1 MATGVK
7 NLAFKGFGGVKK
19 YKKPLAVILALI
31 LLGSL
36 GAYYATLPKVAPSY
50 ETGKAT
56 VDDLLTV
63 TSTRKT
69 EGMPTMVSE
78 SSRFL
83 PLVATPVTMYYNGQ
97 DGPVAS
103 PLLIAGHDGTS
114 TAVTRFMKESGKT
127 SVLVIGD
134 LGAASKNVTAA
145 DTILGKDDPDTSMLT
160 AKYFW
165 TSTDAVVLVR
175 DTDDGYDA
183 AVTITAI
190 AAYLNIPVIIVH
202 NKVDSH
208 VASFLK
214 TMGVKYTLVCGN
226 MKGYNKVMR
235 FDDIEKR
242 AELEL
247 AQNATIRIVRER
259 VGADISYIALA
270 NPLDTYQKEVLETTI
285 PKGYPVNSTISNSD
299 AAAYPGAASSTTL
312 GNPIYYFNV
321 SADYEF
327 ANLVVDLWLDV
338 SGENWGDFAG
348 ARLYAYIGVDGNKDG
363 VIDAT
368 NSQDKLQYFGGTP
381 AYDIV
386 GNTAPLTG
394 GTPADWKMPAE
405 YGHLH
410 TEIPLYNDSGEHAIQ
425 LLARLPTDWGNSFL
439 QAESGDYEAPFVLNI
454 SVQKLAK
461 PTYPLMDNLST
472 MASYLA
478 AFHKGIVLAEPYFQL
493 HEIGYIGCKDCG
505 DPAANEN
512 VIDDANNRTMVTK
525 NDLNRLLGTIAG
537 IDGSDP
543 GSWPAIEQYYG
554 AFGPDKMMNL
564 GIIGDTNM
572 IPQYYY
578 LSTGQGDATEGFG
591 IPSDLF
597 YQDIAVNQTD
607 NALRECNL
615 QIAAG
620 RVDGW
625 NSQEV
630 SALLARTFFYNDIID
645 KQKGPMNG
653 VTEPNGVGGTWKDS
667 AMTAIGTEPPVGA
680 AITAAEKIGLMFER
694 GGFTASIA
702 EFGNPVSGHTLDHSR
717 RQRDGQYYESSNFI
731 QICAHGFYYWYV
743 PPAWEGS
750 ALVARPTPGPPIS
763 GGGAFDVAHVKYMQF
778 GPSVMWADS
787 CVTGRIDG
795 ILPENA
801 LSLAFL
807 HAGMNIYIGATRESW
822 GNIVP
827 IPDAQSG
834 ESMGSFMS
842 MNFYA
847 HLTGYI
853 YDKNGGLQGFEPS
866 DTTVGAAM
874 VLAKNTYIQKF
885 GVDAGGVD
893 SDTLEEFII
902 HGDPAFNP
910 YEPNHPTK

>member
-19 YKKPLAVILALI
+19 YKKPLAVILVLI

-56 VDDLLTV
+56 VDDLLKV

-69 EGMPTMVSE
+69 EGMATVVPE
-78 SSRFL
+78 ASRFL
-83 PLVATPVTMYYNGQ
+83 PLVATPTTMYYNGK
-97 DGPVAS
+97 DGPIAS
-103 PLLIAGHDGTS
+103 PLLIAGHTGLS
-114 TAVTRFMKESGKT
+114 TAVSRFMKESGKT

-134 LGAASKNVTAA
+134 LGAASKDVTASDSVVGA
-145 DTILGKDDPDTSMLT
+145 DDSETSMLV

-165 TSTDAVVLVR
+165 TSTDAVVLVK
-175 DTDDGYDA
+175 DTDEGYNS
-183 AVTITAI
+183 AVTVTAI
-190 AAYLNIPVIIVH
+190 AAYLDIPVIVVH
-202 NKVDSH
+202 KVDSK

-214 TMGVKYTLVCGN
+214 SLGVKYTIVCGS
-226 MKGYNKVMR
+226 MMGYNKVMHL
-235 FDDIEKR
+235 DNIEKK
-242 AELEL
+242 ATLDL
-247 AQNATIRIVRER
+247 AQNATIRIIRER
-259 VGADISYIALA
+259 VSAEISYIAMG
-270 NPLDTYQKEVLETTI
+270 NPLDTYQKEVLETII
-285 PKGYPVNSTISNSD
+285 PEGYPINGTISNSD
-299 AAAYPGAASSTTL
+299 AAAYPGAAASTSK
-312 GNPIYYFNV
+312 GNPIFYFNV
-321 SADYEF
+321 TEGNEY
-327 ANLVVDLWLDV
+327 ANVIMDLWLDV
-338 SGENWGDFAG
+338 TGENWGDFAG
-348 ARLYAYIGVDGNKDG
+348 ARLYAYFGIDGNKDG

-368 NSQDKLQYFGGTP
+368 NAQDKLQYFGGTP
-381 AYDIV
+381 AYDII

-394 GTPADWKMPAE
+394 GTPADWKKPAE
-405 YGHLH
+405 MGHLH
-410 TEIPLYNDSGEHAIQ
+410 TEIPIYNDTGEHAVQ
-425 LLARLPTDWGNSFL
+425 LLARLPTDWGSSLL
-439 QAESGDYEAPFVLNI
+439 QAESGDYEAPFILNI
-454 SVQKLAK
+454 TVQKLAK
-461 PTYPLMDNLST
+461 ATYPLMDNLST
-472 MASYLA
+472 MAPYLA
-478 AFHKGIVLAEPYFQL
+478 AYRKGMVLAEPYFQL
-493 HEIGYIGCKDCG
+493 HEVGYIGCKDCG
-505 DPAANEN
+505 DPASNEN
-512 VIDDANNRTMVTK
+512 VIDDANNRTLVVK
-525 NDLNRLLGTIAG
+525 KELNRLLGTLMG
-537 IDGSDP
+537 VDGSDP
-543 GSWPAIEQYYG
+543 ASWASIEQHYAG
-554 AFGPDKMMNL
+554 LGPDQMMHV

-572 IPQYYY
+572 VPQYYY
-578 LSTGQGDATEGFG
+578 MSTGQGDATEGFG
-591 IPSDLF
+591 IPGDLF

-615 QIAAG
+615 QIAIG

-625 NSQEV
+625 DSQEV
-630 SALLARTFFYNDIID
+630 SALLARTFFYYDIID
-645 KQKGPMNG
+645 KQSGPMNG
-653 VTEPNGVGGTWKDS
+653 VTEPNGVGQTWKDS

-680 AITAAEKIGLMFER
+680 AITAAEKVGLMFER
-694 GGFTASIA
+694 SGFTASIA
-702 EFGNPVSGHTLDHSR
+702 EFGNPISGHTLDHSR

-731 QICAHGFYYWYV
+731 HICAHGFYYWYV

-750 ALVARPTPGPPIS
+750 SLIARPTPGPPIS

-795 ILPENA
+795 LTAENA

-853 YDKNGGLQGFEPS
+853 YDKGGGLQGFEPS
-866 DTTVGAAM
+866 DTTAGVAM

-910 YEPNHPTK
+910 YEPNHPPK